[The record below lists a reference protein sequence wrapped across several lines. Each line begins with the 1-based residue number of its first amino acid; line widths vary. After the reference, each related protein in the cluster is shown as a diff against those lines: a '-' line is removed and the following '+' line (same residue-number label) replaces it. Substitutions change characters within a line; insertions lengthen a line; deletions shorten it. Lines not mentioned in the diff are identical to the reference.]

1 MASIT
6 IRNLDESLKQKLRER
21 AAKNGRSMEQE
32 TRLILQE
39 VLTKQKEDDQQ
50 SLIDVVNEIK
60 TQYGSWGF
68 DIPERSKEK
77 PRGLSFNE
85 GD

>member
-60 TQYGSWGF
+60 TQYGSWDF

>member
-6 IRNLDESLKQKLRER
+6 IRNLDELLKHKLREC

-39 VLTKQKEDDQQ
+39 VLTKQTEEEQQ
-50 SLIDVVNEIK
+50 SLINMVNEVK
-60 TQYGSWGF
+60 AQYGSWDF
-68 DIPERSKEK
+68 DIPQRDHEK
-77 PRGLSFNE
+77 TKRFE
-85 GD
+85 F